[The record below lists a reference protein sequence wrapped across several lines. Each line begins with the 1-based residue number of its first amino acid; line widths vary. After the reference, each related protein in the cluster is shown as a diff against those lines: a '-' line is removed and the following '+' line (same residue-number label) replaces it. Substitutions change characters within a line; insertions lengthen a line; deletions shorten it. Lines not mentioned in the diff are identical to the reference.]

1 MAGAGSGVLTGGLP
15 YRVVGHGPPVVVLP
29 GLTGD
34 NADPT
39 GRDRRAHLRPFI
51 PLTRYFTV
59 YLVNRRP
66 GLKPAASLRDLADD
80 YADAVHRHFA
90 ERVDVIGVSTGG
102 SIAQLFAA
110 DHPDLVRR
118 LVLVCSAFR
127 LSEYGRQT
135 QRRLAR
141 LTAAG
146 QPRRAWAATGPALA
160 ATATGGV
167 LLTALM
173 WLFGTRM
180 NPPDPTDLLTTIDAE
195 DAFDATTEL
204 PRITVPTLVVA
215 GDRDRFYGPALFRRT
230 AEVIPDA
237 RLRLYPG
244 KGHVGVMA
252 HRPAIREIQCFLTA
266 DDPHRC
272 DGRRPPSA

>member
-1 MAGAGSGVLTGGLP
+1 MAGARSGVLPGGLP
-15 YRVVGHGPPVVVLP
+15 YRAVGHGPPVVVLP

-39 GRDRRAHLRPFI
+39 GRDRRTHLRPFT
-51 PLTRYFTV
+51 PLTRHFTV

-66 GLKPAASLRDLADD
+66 GLAPAASLRDLADD
-80 YADAVHRHFA
+80 YAAAIHGHLAGSADI
-90 ERVDVIGVSTGG
+90 IGVSTGG

-118 LVLVCSAFR
+118 LVLLCSACR

-141 LTAAG
+141 LTAVG

-167 LLTALM
+167 LFTALM
-173 WLFGTRM
+173 WLFGARM
-180 NPPDPTDLLTTIDAE
+180 NPPDPADLLATIDAE
-195 DAFDATTEL
+195 DTFDATADL
-204 PRITVPTLVVA
+204 PRITAPTLLIA
-215 GDRDRFYGPALFRRT
+215 GGRDRFYGPDLFRRT
-230 AEVIPDA
+230 ADAIPDA

-244 KGHVGVMA
+244 RGHVGVMA
-252 HRPAIREIQCFLTA
+252 HRPAIREIERFLA
-266 DDPHRC
+266 AADPHRC
-272 DGRRPPSA
+272 DGR